1 MKRISWHV
9 HLLERLLEGWLFLFC
24 SAVQWGNLKSN
35 GLIHRS
41 VGPYS
46 VLGSYPI
53 VSAHCAFASRPHYHY
68 WLCSKNSAIA
78 MVGEAPSERSK
89 QTTDVRVQHGKQY
102 GSKSILKEY
111 MYLFLRFDVTNK
123 HAPILLHTYTLRT
136 HSVQPK

>member
-1 MKRISWHV
+1 M
-9 HLLERLLEGWLFLFC
+9 
-24 SAVQWGNLKSN
+24 QWGNLKSN

-89 QTTDVRVQHGKQY
+89 QTTDVRVQHGRQTGLKP
-102 GSKSILKEY
+102 ILKEY
-111 MYLFLRFDVTNK
+111 SYSYLWTLKSSSFLLFYVTNK
-123 HAPILLHTYTLRT
+123 HESILLHTDYTLHT
-136 HSVQPK
+136 LSIAQMNQVS